1 MRYNYFTNDIFGLLW
16 DTENNRFAI
25 NEKRD
30 RVTDLIIYMLNRTSQ
45 IFKWTETPDTIKPY
59 ILERFL
65 QVYGNICITE
75 VEPKNVD
82 RESGLYVFFGGL
94 GGLLDENYEPTI
106 YTVANPF
113 LNFNGELTIGRDCVR
128 GRNDTSGM
136 GLMPL
141 FTKYASLMNENEIS
155 LNMTAINY
163 RISNLI
169 SADDDRT
176 FESAKAYLQD
186 IINGKFGA
194 ISSAEFFEGLQV
206 NNSHDNRKITDLIE
220 YEQYLKASWY
230 NEIGLNS
237 NYNMKRERI
246 VSAEAELTDDA
257 LIPLVENMLDN
268 RKKLI
273 EDVREL
279 YGDKYD
285 LDAWD
290 VALNPIWDL
299 DNMYVSIDKTP
310 ETDGIAEEND
320 DVIDNGDTI
329 TTNND
334 DSVNIDSVESGEPD
348 DTDEGEPDGGTE
360 GNEPD
365 AGDNTEA
372 EDGNEPDDVTV
383 NVEININ
390 AETVENVEI
399 DENTETDDTEGAENG
414 NVE

>member
-1 MRYNYFTNDIFGLLW
+1 MRYNDFTNDIFGLLW
-16 DTENNRFAI
+16 DTENNRFPI
-25 NEKRD
+25 NDKKD

-45 IFKWTETPDTIKPY
+45 IFTWTGTPGTIKPY

-82 RESGLYVFFGGL
+82 RENGLYVFFGGL

-113 LNFNGELTIGRDCVR
+113 LNFNAELTIGRDCVR

-141 FTKYASLMNENEIS
+141 FTKYAGLMNENEIS

-176 FESAKAYLQD
+176 YESAKAYLQD

-206 NNSHDNRKITDLIE
+206 NNSNDNRKITDLIE

-268 RKKLI
+268 RKKMI

-299 DNMYVSIDKTP
+299 DNMYISIDKTP
-310 ETDGIAEEND
+310 EADEEEND
-320 DVIDNGDTI
+320 VVIDNGDNI
-329 TTNND
+329 TTSND
-334 DSVNIDSVESGEPD
+334 DSVNTDSVEGGEPEP
-348 DTDEGEPDGGTE
+348 TD
-360 GNEPD
+360 EPD
-365 AGDNTEA
+365 AGTEENEDEPDVGDNTEA
-372 EDGNEPDDVTV
+372 EDENDPDGVTV
-383 NVEININ
+383 NVEINID
-390 AETVENVEI
+390 AETVENVET
-399 DENTETDDTEGAENG
+399 DENTETDDTEGAEDG

>member
-1 MRYNYFTNDIFGLLW
+1 MRYNDFTNDIFGLLW
-16 DTENNRFAI
+16 DTEKNRFPI
-25 NEKRD
+25 NDKKD

-45 IFKWTETPDTIKPY
+45 IFKWTGTPGTIKPY

-82 RESGLYVFFGGL
+82 RENGLYVFFGGL

-113 LNFNGELTIGRDCVR
+113 LNFNAELTIGRDCVR

-141 FTKYASLMNENEIS
+141 FTKYAGLMNENEIS

-206 NNSHDNRKITDLIE
+206 NNSTDNRKITDLIE

-310 ETDGIAEEND
+310 ETEEND
-320 DVIDNGDTI
+320 IVTDNGDII
-329 TTNND
+329 TTDND
-334 DSVNIDSVESGEPD
+334 NSVDNDSVEDREPEP
-348 DTDEGEPDGGTE
+348 TD
-360 GNEPD
+360 EPD

-372 EDGNEPDDVTV
+372 EDGNEPDAGDNTEAEDGNDPDGVTV
-383 NVEININ
+383 NVEINID
-390 AETVENVEI
+390 AETVENVET
-399 DENTETDDTEGAENG
+399 DENTETDDTEDAEDG

>member
-1 MRYNYFTNDIFGLLW
+1 MRYNDFTNDIFGLLW
-16 DTENNRFAI
+16 DTDKNRFPI

-45 IFKWTETPDTIKPY
+45 IFKWTGTPDTIKPY

-82 RESGLYVFFGGL
+82 RENGLYVFFGGL

-128 GRNDTSGM
+128 GRNDTSGA

-141 FTKYASLMNENEIS
+141 FAKYASLMNENEIS

-268 RKKLI
+268 RKKMI

-310 ETDGIAEEND
+310 ETDEIEEEND
-320 DVIDNGDTI
+320 NVIDNGDI
-329 TTNND
+329 VTTDND
-334 DSVNIDSVESGEPD
+334 DSINNDSVEDREP
-348 DTDEGEPDGGTE
+348 EPAE
-360 GNEPD
+360 EP
-365 AGDNTEA
+365 EA
-372 EDGNEPDDVTV
+372 EDGNEPDAGTEENEPDNVTV
-383 NVEININ
+383 NVEVNID
-390 AETVENVEI
+390 AETVENVET
-399 DENTETDDTEGAENG
+399 DENTETDDTEGAEDG
-414 NVE
+414 DIE

>member
-1 MRYNYFTNDIFGLLW
+1 MRYNDFTNDIFGLLW
-16 DTENNRFAI
+16 DTENNRFPI
-25 NEKRD
+25 NDKKD

-45 IFKWTETPDTIKPY
+45 IFTWTGTPGTIKPY

-82 RESGLYVFFGGL
+82 RENGLYVFFGGL

-113 LNFNGELTIGRDCVR
+113 LNFNAELTIGRDCVR

-141 FTKYASLMNENEIS
+141 FTKYAGLMNENEIS

-176 FESAKAYLQD
+176 YESAKAYLQD

-206 NNSHDNRKITDLIE
+206 NNSNDNRKITDLIE

-268 RKKLI
+268 RKKMI

-285 LDAWD
+285 LDVWD

-299 DNMYVSIDKTP
+299 DNMYISIDKTP
-310 ETDGIAEEND
+310 EADEEEND
-320 DVIDNGDTI
+320 VVIDNGDNI
-329 TTNND
+329 TTSND
-334 DSVNIDSVESGEPD
+334 DSVNTDSVEGGEPEP
-348 DTDEGEPDGGTE
+348 TDEPDAGTE
-360 GNEPD
+360 ENEDEPD

-372 EDGNEPDDVTV
+372 EDENDPDGVTV
-383 NVEININ
+383 NVEINID
-390 AETVENVEI
+390 AETVENVET
-399 DENTETDDTEGAENG
+399 DENTETDDTEGAEDG